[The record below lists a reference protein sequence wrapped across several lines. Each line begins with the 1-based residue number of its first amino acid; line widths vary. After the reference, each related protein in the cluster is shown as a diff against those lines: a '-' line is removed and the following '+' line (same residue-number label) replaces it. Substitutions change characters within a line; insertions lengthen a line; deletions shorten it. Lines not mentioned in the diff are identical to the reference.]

1 MTAPIQGL
9 PGAAGPAPIATVAA
23 KPAAATREQKRG
35 KELATAARE
44 FEQIF
49 VRSMLKGTPIAGKGD
64 VYGDMAVDA
73 MAKHVTEGKGL
84 GLGDL
89 IRRSIEKSESHT
101 KPENALKVSK

>member
-1 MTAPIQGL
+1 MTAPIKGL
-9 PGAAGPAPIATVAA
+9 ALPPTPGPIAIPTAV
-23 KPAAATREQKRG
+23 KPAGATREARRA

-73 MAKHVTEGKGL
+73 MAKHVTEGHGL
-84 GLGDL
+84 GLGEL
-89 IRRSIEKSESHT
+89 IRRSIEKSEIH
-101 KPENALKVSK
+101 LKTSK

>member
-1 MTAPIQGL
+1 VTTPIQGL
-9 PGAAGPAPIATVAA
+9 PIAAGPAPLSTAPA
-23 KPAAATREQKRG
+23 KPAGATHEQKRA

-89 IRRSIEKSESHT
+89 IRRSIEKSESAS
-101 KPENALKVSK
+101 KPETHLKVSK

>member
-1 MTAPIQGL
+1 VTAPIQGL
-9 PGAAGPAPIATVAA
+9 PLLPAPGAIATATAA
-23 KPAAATREQKRG
+23 KPAGATREAKRA

-73 MAKHVTEGKGL
+73 MAKHVTEGHGL
-84 GLGDL
+84 GLGEL
-89 IRRSIEKSESHT
+89 IRRSIEKSESH
-101 KPENALKVSK
+101 LKTSK